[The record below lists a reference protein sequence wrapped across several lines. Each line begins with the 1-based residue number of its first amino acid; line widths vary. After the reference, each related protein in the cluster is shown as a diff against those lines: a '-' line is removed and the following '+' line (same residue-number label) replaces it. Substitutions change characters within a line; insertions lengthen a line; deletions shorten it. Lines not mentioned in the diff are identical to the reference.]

1 MRYPAKK
8 ALFYLPLLTIAVLL
22 LSCQPKDP
30 AKKARP
36 QKYSIYILGKDNHEY
51 LLETSDLSSG
61 TLYPEKTGVPIS
73 EEQMD
78 RDIIV
83 KDGYYYHL
91 NYKTAS
97 FSKYTVQSD
106 VLTETDSLQIKNF
119 SIENFYWVSKDTLL
133 LTGLNYNKYNRL
145 RYALV
150 NANTMKLI
158 ASGDTEIAVPS
169 GKFSSMS
176 IGLTEKRGDQL
187 LIAYTYHKE
196 LSPSSYTTC
205 DTTFLST
212 LSYPEMQLLNTSK
225 ELRST
230 YPGGTN
236 TIQSYTFHDE
246 QKDFYFM
253 TCPGIALGN
262 RPDLPTA
269 IFKIKADEN
278 QIDQD
283 YFFNISA
290 SEIQNHAY
298 GMWYLGNGNAIIR
311 AERKDLYKGISDH
324 HSTAHFEFYL
334 LDIKKKTVIKKLD
347 LPLDKGTRRECVLVE
362 NGIAYISVNSSK
374 EGNDIWIYDIKNGTL
389 KKGLHLSGNTD
400 FIMRI
405 DKLHE
410 ASH

>member
-8 ALFYLPLLTIAVLL
+8 ALLYLPLLIIAVLL
-22 LSCQPKDP
+22 LSCQPKDS
-30 AKKARP
+30 AKKATP

-51 LLETSDLSSG
+51 LLETNDLSSG

-91 NYKTAS
+91 NYKTAA

-119 SIENFYWVSKDTLL
+119 SIENFYWISKDTLL
-133 LTGLNYNKYNRL
+133 LTGLNYNKYNRV

-150 NANTMKLI
+150 NVSTMKLI
-158 ASGDTEIAVPS
+158 ASGDTEIAVPD

-176 IGLTEKRGDQL
+176 IGLTERRGGQL
-187 LIAYTYHKE
+187 LIAYTYHEE

-212 LSYPEMQLLNTSK
+212 LSYPEMRLLNTSK

-236 TIQSYTFHDE
+236 AIQSYTFHDE
-246 QKDFYFM
+246 KKDFYFM

-278 QIDQD
+278 KIDPD

-298 GMWYLGNGNAIIR
+298 GMWYLGNGKAIIR
-311 AERKDLYKGISDH
+311 GERKDLYKGISDH

-334 LDIKKKTVIKKLD
+334 LDIKKKTVLKKLD

-362 NGIAYISVNSSK
+362 NDVAYISVNSPK
-374 EGNDIWIYDIKNGTL
+374 EGNDIWMYDLKNESL

-410 ASH
+410 DSN